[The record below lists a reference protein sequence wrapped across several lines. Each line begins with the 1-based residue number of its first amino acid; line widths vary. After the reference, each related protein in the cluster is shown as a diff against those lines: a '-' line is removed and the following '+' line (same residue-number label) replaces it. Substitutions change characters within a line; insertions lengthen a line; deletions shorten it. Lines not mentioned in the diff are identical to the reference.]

1 MRLDST
7 DNPALQQ
14 LERAYPEMAEL
25 LRRLKTLDA
34 ARVPTSKTVPLPL
47 PSHWTRHAPGLDS
60 FPGRSLRLECHDDE
74 PLGPRHATLVASSHP
89 ALCPIPALVS
99 CGPARHPPS
108 VRLSR

>member
-14 LERAYPEMAEL
+14 LERAYPEVAEL

-47 PSHWTRHAPGLDS
+47 PSHWQTVESDFATRH
-60 FPGRSLRLECHDDE
+60 
-74 PLGPRHATLVASSHP
+74 RH
-89 ALCPIPALVS
+89 
-99 CGPARHPPS
+99 
-108 VRLSR
+108 